1 MEEKRYRTR
10 QEMIEY
16 FKSLAFGFSQDAA
29 KAAKSGNDRLSTYS
43 LGKSEAYQMAA
54 FELEHNMEG

>member
-1 MEEKRYRTR
+1 MNEHTEVKRYRTR

-16 FKSLAFGFSQDAA
+16 FKQLAFDFY
-29 KAAKSGNDRLSTYS
+29 KSGGMYHNDFD
-43 LGKSEAYQMAA
+43 LGKAEAYEMAA

>member
-1 MEEKRYRTR
+1 MGRYRDR

-16 FKSLAFGFSQDAA
+16 FKRLAYEFEKEAHEQA
-29 KAAKSGNDRLSTYS
+29 KKGNVRASAHA
-43 LGKSEAYQMAA
+43 LGKSDAYEMAA

>member
-1 MEEKRYRTR
+1 MGRYRDR

-16 FKSLAFGFSQDAA
+16 FYILSDGFRKDATEEGKRGNGVLAAWDMG
-29 KAAKSGNDRLSTYS
+29 KA
-43 LGKSEAYQMAA
+43 EAYEMAA

>member
-1 MEEKRYRTR
+1 MEHAYRTK

-16 FKSLAFGFSQDAA
+16 FKECAYDFRIQGDRNHNDFFLG
-29 KAAKSGNDRLSTYS
+29 KAA
-43 LGKSEAYQMAA
+43 AYEMAA